1 MEEEACDL
9 GGEAFT
15 RFMDTLYDQLSAL
28 VNSSEVSDNLGAV
41 RAIDELIDVRLGET
55 ATKIAKFAEYLK
67 KIFEE
72 KQDPEVLIAA
82 SVALGHLAKVGGALT
97 ADVVEYQVCYP
108 WQVAGL
114 KQMCNWIVILYMYDA
129 EWCSNL
135 GCGDVFVTIKN
146 IF

>member
-108 WQVAGL
+108 
-114 KQMCNWIVILYMYDA
+114 
-129 EWCSNL
+129 
-135 GCGDVFVTIKN
+135 
-146 IF
+146 